1 MACPSF
7 PEQNG
12 QVWNL
17 LGKSPVISSTP
28 GLLEEPT
35 GRAEPRICAILA
47 PKDGL
52 EARPQ
57 TRKYLS
63 RIGGHG
69 ESLRISA
76 VIPVYN
82 EEEVIDEFSSRLTS
96 ALEKIDPDYEAIF
109 IVEGKDATREKLA
122 TMSKDNP
129 RIKVHYI
136 EERLGLGK
144 AMKKGFGL
152 VDDRAEYVLTMD
164 ADLNHQ
170 PEEIQNLMAATEKA
184 EIVVGSRNADN
195 GMVQE
200 LPLVKRIISATTNW
214 TMRKIFHIP
223 SNDVTSGFRIYSCK
237 AVDALKEEIVAKNFE
252 IQPELLIRARRKGL
266 PIADVPI
273 TFLLRPRGTS
283 KLSFVKSGI
292 GYVML
297 IVRLGF

>member
-1 MACPSF
+1 M
-7 PEQNG
+7 E
-12 QVWNL
+12 
-17 LGKSPVISSTP
+17 
-28 GLLEEPT
+28 
-35 GRAEPRICAILA
+35 
-47 PKDGL
+47 
-52 EARPQ
+52 
-57 TRKYLS
+57 
-63 RIGGHG
+63 

-82 EEEVIDEFSSRLTS
+82 EEEVIDEFSSRLTT

-109 IVEGKDATREKLA
+109 IVEGKDATLHKL
-122 TMSKDNP
+122 TMMSKENP
-129 RIKVHYI
+129 KIKVHYS

-152 VDDRAEYVLTMD
+152 VDGRAEYVLTMD

-170 PEEIQNLMAATEKA
+170 PEEIKNLMAATEKGA

-214 TMRKIFHIP
+214 TMRKIFHLP

-237 AVDALKEEIVAKNFE
+237 AVDALKDEIVAKNFE
-252 IQPELLIRARRKGL
+252 IQPELLIRARRKGM
-266 PIADVPI
+266 PITDVPI
-273 TFLLRPRGTS
+273 TFLPRPRGTS
-283 KLSFVKSGI
+283 KLSFVKSGV

-297 IVRLGF
+297 ILRLGF